1 MQELETA
8 GGGHMSAVNS
18 LPYFADMVASQRFVC
33 FDWYLKPDGS
43 IMNRFDRPVLGSMS
57 NGYVV
62 IGTKFYGEKV
72 NIMYHRAVWIGSHG
86 GVIPDP
92 SMQIDHINGNKA
104 DNRPSNLRLVTPKEN
119 VNNPNTRGNGVRN
132 PKLTDSQRQT
142 LVAMW
147 NTTRNLP
154 RGAGR
159 LTIRDIADKY
169 GISQRVASGIIA
181 KAKQQ
186 EEPTAIGGA
195 EA

>member
-1 MQELETA
+1 
-8 GGGHMSAVNS
+8 MSAVNS

-43 IMNRFDRPVLGSMS
+43 IFNRFNQPVLGTLN

-62 IGTKFYGEKV
+62 ISTKYFGEKI
-72 NIMYHRAVWIGSHG
+72 NIMFHRAVWIGSHG
-86 GVIPDP
+86 GMIPDP
-92 SMQIDHINGNKA
+92 SMQVDHINGNKT
-104 DNRPSNLRLVTPKEN
+104 DNRPSNLRLVTPREN
-119 VNNPNTRGNGVRN
+119 VNNPNTHGNRRRN
-132 PKLTDSQRQT
+132 PKLTDSQKQT

-147 NTTRNLP
+147 DASRALP

-159 LTIRDIADKY
+159 LTIREIADKY
-169 GISQRVASGIIA
+169 GVSQRVASGIIA

-186 EEPTAIGGA
+186 DGANTIGGA